1 MLATPLRPFLK
12 EQISPRPQESMGI
25 FDRITYSNVRLEVE
39 KNKKG
44 KKKPRFLMNSRV
56 FPDLTIPFQWEKNR
70 CTFELQILT
79 GNSNQVVVFNL
90 I

>member
-39 KNKKG
+39 KKKG

-56 FPDLTIPFQWEKNR
+56 FPDLSIPFQREKNT
-70 CTFELQILT
+70 CTFELQILI

>member
-39 KNKKG
+39 KKKRKKETKIFNELASFSRSINSVSAG
-44 KKKPRFLMNSRV
+44 KEHMHL
-56 FPDLTIPFQWEKNR
+56 
-70 CTFELQILT
+70 
-79 GNSNQVVVFNL
+79 
-90 I
+90 

>member
-12 EQISPRPQESMGI
+12 EQIIPRPQESMGI

-39 KNKKG
+39 K
-44 KKKPRFLMNSRV
+44 KPRFLMNSRL
-56 FPDLTIPFQWEKNR
+56 FPDLTISFQWEKNR

-79 GNSNQVVVFNL
+79 GNSNQVVVFNS

>member
-1 MLATPLRPFLK
+1 MFASKLK
-12 EQISPRPQESMGI
+12 K
-25 FDRITYSNVRLEVE
+25 TKKE
-39 KNKKG
+39 KN
-44 KKKPRFLMNSRV
+44 KPRFLMNSR
-56 FPDLTIPFQWEKNR
+56 FFRDLTISFQWEKNR

>member
-39 KNKKG
+39 KKK
-44 KKKPRFLMNSRV
+44 
-56 FPDLTIPFQWEKNR
+56 EKR
-70 CTFELQILT
+70 
-79 GNSNQVVVFNL
+79 NQDF
-90 I
+90 

>member
-56 FPDLTIPFQWEKNR
+56 FPDLTIP

>member
-12 EQISPRPQESMGI
+12 EQISPRPQESMAI

-39 KNKKG
+39 KHKKG

-56 FPDLTIPFQWEKNR
+56 FSRSI
-70 CTFELQILT
+70 
-79 GNSNQVVVFNL
+79 NSVSAGKEHMHL
-90 I
+90 

>member
-39 KNKKG
+39 KKQ
-44 KKKPRFLMNSRV
+44 KKKETKIFNELAIFSR
-56 FPDLTIPFQWEKNR
+56 
-70 CTFELQILT
+70 
-79 GNSNQVVVFNL
+79 SNNFVSVGKEQMHL
-90 I
+90 

>member
-39 KNKKG
+39 KTNKKKETKIFNELAIFSRSNNFVSVG
-44 KKKPRFLMNSRV
+44 KEQMHL
-56 FPDLTIPFQWEKNR
+56 
-70 CTFELQILT
+70 
-79 GNSNQVVVFNL
+79 
-90 I
+90 

>member
-12 EQISPRPQESMGI
+12 EQIISRPQESMGI

-44 KKKPRFLMNSRV
+44 KQKPRFLMNSR
-56 FPDLTIPFQWEKNR
+56 FFSR
-70 CTFELQILT
+70 
-79 GNSNQVVVFNL
+79 SNNFVSVGKEQMHL
-90 I
+90 